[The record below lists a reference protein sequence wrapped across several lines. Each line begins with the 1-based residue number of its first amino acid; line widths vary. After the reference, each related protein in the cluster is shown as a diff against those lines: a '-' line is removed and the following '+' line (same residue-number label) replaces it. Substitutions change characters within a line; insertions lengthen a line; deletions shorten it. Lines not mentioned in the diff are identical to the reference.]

1 VQNISMIQRED
12 LADSKP
18 PAPIPEQASFW
29 ARSLW
34 DGTVWEVSL
43 VRAESGKI
51 ITLC

>member
-1 VQNISMIQRED
+1 MIQRED

-18 PAPIPEQASFW
+18 PAPIPEQASFC

-51 ITLC
+51 TTLC